1 MKSYTVEAFVLRL
14 RPLGE
19 ADRILT
25 LFSRERG
32 KLHAV
37 AKGSRKMQ
45 SRFGARLDFFNRV
58 SLQLHAGRSLDVIT
72 GAQTVIAGRA
82 PNAWERLVEP
92 EAFALASYVGEV
104 IDALS
109 EPDLAVPDLFD
120 LVCELQAAI
129 GQGIAPAIL
138 APVVD
143 LRLLAALGLAPELDA
158 CARCG
163 TPLGN
168 RPLAGGRCRLSPS
181 SGGLVCRRCG
191 IEAAQL
197 GAGGSAGVQLTASS
211 AELRALRSLRAI
223 PLTALHDH
231 RELAGLRR
239 LTQPFVEY
247 QLGRRSKA
255 LSVGDGGGRRAR
267 RSGAAS

>member
-1 MKSYTVEAFVLRL
+1 VKSYAVEAFVLRL

-37 AKGSRKMQ
+37 AKGSRKTQ
-45 SRFGARLDFFNRV
+45 SKFGARLDFFNRV
-58 SLQLHAGRSLDVIT
+58 SLALHAGRSLDVIT
-72 GAQTVIAGRA
+72 GAQTVIDVQSRD
-82 PNAWERLVEP
+82 AWERLVEP
-92 EAFALASYVGEV
+92 DAFALASYVAEV

-109 EPDLAVPDLFD
+109 EPDLAVPDLYE
-120 LVCELQAAI
+120 LLCEVQAAI
-129 GQGIAPAIL
+129 GQGVAPGILAPAID
-138 APVVD
+138 V
-143 LRLLAALGLAPELDA
+143 RLLGALGLAPELDA

-163 TPLGN
+163 TQLGN
-168 RPLAGGRCRLSPS
+168 RPLAGGCGRLSPA
-181 SGGLVCRRCG
+181 SGGLVCRRCS
-191 IEAAQL
+191 IEAAQI
-197 GAGGSAGVQLTASS
+197 GAGGNADVQLSASG
-211 AELRALRSLRAI
+211 AELRALRSLRET
-223 PLTALHDH
+223 PLHAL
-231 RELAGLRR
+231 REHPEIAGLRR

-255 LSVGDGGGRRAR
+255 LAVGDAGRRRAS